1 MGELDERRWGVISE
15 RGCEALGLDYAGAAR
30 LARELREQRLSGLC
44 VVADET
50 ARHLKPAASA
60 PDDKPSAKKTSNRKP
75 SKKASPTAR

>member
-1 MGELDERRWGVISE
+1 
-15 RGCEALGLDYAGAAR
+15 
-30 LARELREQRLSGLC
+30 
-44 VVADET
+44 VADET